1 MSCSRT
7 PTPSARC
14 APRRRLRALVIGS
27 PYDLFAAFGDGPTA
41 TEGPRICPGWHLHG
55 VASRAELET
64 ALAHG
69 RLDLA
74 VALGGST
81 VVPWD
86 VITDLVQDAQP
97 RARRL
102 FLAGHPAEAI
112 EASGEGRF
120 DLALVGHGRARALAS
135 LVRLAA
141 DRWWPDPAAPALLLV
156 EDDPGWASVA
166 IEVLQDQADR
176 LAGATGTGDVRV
188 LWASTFEEAR
198 DHLDGLGE
206 RLLAVVTDGEYPREG
221 RSERL
226 VGVRLAAEARRS
238 RPDLPVVLAS
248 ADEEAGQAAAEHGLA
263 YVGKALDAPDDLLRA
278 VLAGALS
285 LQPGAGRRSGT
296 PPRVRVTADGGRL
309 ATRAGAGRGA
319 DLALSGVGSM
329 GGKGRGIAFLERFLG
344 ARALP
349 FEGIRVCVP
358 PTLVLRT
365 GACEAFIDDN
375 GLRGLIA
382 CASALSD
389 GEIIQAFVRS
399 RFGHSLQGRVRSWLA
414 QHPGPVA
421 VRSSASLEDCRR
433 HPLAGAFSTVVVGS
447 GERAGDRLR
456 RVLEAV
462 AVVWASPFTAEA
474 RRLLRAAG
482 VRHRPP
488 MAVLLQPLV
497 GQAHGRYFYPTF
509 SGLASSYNYYP
520 FRDMTPE
527 DGVAVVA
534 MGLGK
539 ALADGR
545 EGLRFCPRHPQAV
558 PQLGSV
564 RDTLASAQRRLWAL
578 DLEATPELCWPGDV
592 SLVELETARELG
604 KRIGGS
610 IASTF
615 LAANDVL
622 VDGIREAGAPLVT
635 FASLLRGRQLPLAPV
650 LSWLLRELEGAV
662 HGPVEIELAM
672 DLESGGEDPTL
683 WLLQCRP
690 LAGGGQLPGPVVD
703 EPGER
708 QVIVRS
714 CAALGHGRV
723 TGIEDIVVVLRDL
736 DRARTMDVAG
746 VLERIDRSLRQSGRP
761 YLLVGPGRWG
771 SRDPWLGVGVAWS
784 QVSGA
789 RAIVETDFADLVGD
803 PSQGSHFFH
812 HLTAAGIPFLGVH
825 HHDDEGHIDWEWL
838 CAQPAESS
846 ACDGKVRHLRLAA
859 PLEIVVDGR
868 RRCGVVAV
876 PLPPG
881 RESRVES

>member
-1 MSCSRT
+1 
-7 PTPSARC
+7 
-14 APRRRLRALVIGS
+14 
-27 PYDLFAAFGDGPTA
+27 
-41 TEGPRICPGWHLHG
+41 
-55 VASRAELET
+55 
-64 ALAHG
+64 
-69 RLDLA
+69 
-74 VALGGST
+74 
-81 VVPWD
+81 
-86 VITDLVQDAQP
+86 
-97 RARRL
+97 
-102 FLAGHPAEAI
+102 
-112 EASGEGRF
+112 
-120 DLALVGHGRARALAS
+120 
-135 LVRLAA
+135 
-141 DRWWPDPAAPALLLV
+141 
-156 EDDPGWASVA
+156 
-166 IEVLQDQADR
+166 
-176 LAGATGTGDVRV
+176 
-188 LWASTFEEAR
+188 
-198 DHLDGLGE
+198 
-206 RLLAVVTDGEYPREG
+206 
-221 RSERL
+221 
-226 VGVRLAAEARRS
+226 
-238 RPDLPVVLAS
+238 
-248 ADEEAGQAAAEHGLA
+248 
-263 YVGKALDAPDDLLRA
+263 
-278 VLAGALS
+278 
-285 LQPGAGRRSGT
+285 
-296 PPRVRVTADGGRL
+296 
-309 ATRAGAGRGA
+309 
-319 DLALSGVGSM
+319 
-329 GGKGRGIAFLERFLG
+329 
-344 ARALP
+344 
-349 FEGIRVCVP
+349 
-358 PTLVLRT
+358 
-365 GACEAFIDDN
+365 
-375 GLRGLIA
+375 
-382 CASALSD
+382 
-389 GEIIQAFVRS
+389 
-399 RFGHSLQGRVRSWLA
+399 
-414 QHPGPVA
+414 
-421 VRSSASLEDCRR
+421 
-433 HPLAGAFSTVVVGS
+433 
-447 GERAGDRLR
+447 
-456 RVLEAV
+456 V

-474 RRLLRAAG
+474 RRLLLAAG

-545 EGLRFCPRHPQAV
+545 EGLRFCPRHPHVV

-564 RDTLASAQRRLWAL
+564 KDTLASAQRRLWAL

-604 KRIGGS
+604 KRIGGP

-615 LAANDVL
+615 LAGSDVI
-622 VDGIREAGAPLVT
+622 VDGIRKGGAPLVT
-635 FASLLRGRQLPLAPV
+635 FASALRGRQLPLAPV

-672 DLESGGEDPTL
+672 DLENGGEDPTL

-690 LAGGGQLPGPVVD
+690 LAGGGQLPGTVID

-723 TGIEDIVVVLRDL
+723 AGIEDIVVVLRDL
-736 DRARTMDVAG
+736 DRARTTEVAG
-746 VLERIDRSLRQSGRP
+746 VLERIDRTLRQSGRP
-761 YLLVGPGRWG
+761 YLLIGPGRWG

-859 PLEIVVDGR
+859 PLDIVVDGR

-881 RESRVES
+881 RESRVKS

>member
-1 MSCSRT
+1 MSRSRP
-7 PTPSARC
+7 PTPPARC

-27 PYDLFAAFGDGPTA
+27 PYDLFSVLADGPSA
-41 TEGPRICPGWHLHG
+41 AEGPRILPGWHLHG
-55 VASRAELET
+55 VSSRAGLDA
-64 ALAHG
+64 ALADSQ
-69 RLDLA
+69 LDLA
-74 VALGGST
+74 VVLGGST
-81 VVPWD
+81 VLPSDAIAD
-86 VITDLVQDAQP
+86 VVQRVQP
-97 RARRL
+97 RARRVL
-102 FLAGHPAEAI
+102 LAGHPAEAL
-112 EASGEGRF
+112 EGLGGGRF
-120 DLALVGHGRARALAS
+120 DLALVGHGRARALTS

-166 IEVLQDQADR
+166 IEVLQDQAAR
-176 LAGATGTGDVRV
+176 LAGETGAGGVRV
-188 LWASTFEEAR
+188 VWACTYEEGIGYLG
-198 DHLDGLGE
+198 DLGE
-206 RLLAVVTDGEYPREG
+206 RLLAVVTDGEYPRDG

-226 VGVRLAAEARRS
+226 VGVRLAAAARRS
-238 RPDLPVVLAS
+238 RPDLPVILAS

-278 VLAGALS
+278 VLAGVLS
-285 LQPGAGRRSGT
+285 RPPGAGVRSEA
-296 PPRVRVTADGGRL
+296 PPCGRVTADDQRL
-309 ATRAGAGRGA
+309 VTRARAGKPPDRGAAA
-319 DLALSGVGSM
+319 DLALSGVGSV
-329 GGKGRGIAFLERFLG
+329 GGKGRGIVFLERFLV
-344 ARALP
+344 ARTLP
-349 FEGIRVCVP
+349 FEGIRVSVP

-365 GACEAFIDDN
+365 GACEGFIDDN
-375 GLRGLIA
+375 GLRGLVA

-389 GEIIQAFVRS
+389 GEIVQAFARS
-399 RFGHSLQGRVRSWLA
+399 SFGRSLQRRVGTWLA

-433 HPLAGAFSTVVVGS
+433 HPLAGAFATVVVGA
-447 GERAGDRLR
+447 GESAGDRLR

-474 RRLLRAAG
+474 RRLLLAAG

-497 GQAHGRYFYPTF
+497 GQAHGRYFYPTW

-520 FRDMTPE
+520 FRDMAPE

-564 RDTLASAQRRLWAL
+564 KDTLTAAQRRLWAL
-578 DLEATPELCWPGDV
+578 DLEACPELCWPGDV

-604 KRIGGS
+604 KRVGGS

-622 VDGIREAGAPLVT
+622 VDGIREGGAPLVT
-635 FASLLRGRQLPLAPV
+635 FASLLRGRQLPLAPA
-650 LSWLLRELEGAV
+650 LSWLLRELEGEV

-672 DLESGGEDPTL
+672 DLEKAGEDPTL

-690 LAGGGQLPGPVVD
+690 LAGGGLLAGPVVD
-703 EPGER
+703 EVGER

-736 DRARTMDVAG
+736 DRARTVEVAG
-746 VLERIDRSLRQSGRP
+746 VLERIDRALRQGGRP
-761 YLLVGPGRWG
+761 YLLIGPGRWG

-789 RAIVETDFADLVGD
+789 RAIVETDFADLIGD

-825 HHDDEGHIDWEWL
+825 RHDDEGRIDWEWL
-838 CAQPAESS
+838 CAQPEEST

-859 PLEIVVDGR
+859 PLDIVVDGR
-868 RRCGVVAV
+868 RRCGVVSV
-876 PLPPG
+876 PLPT
-881 RESRVES
+881 S